1 MKASLI
7 LVALLGVVVSKRLN
21 TARPIKYQEITLL
34 GTGKEVVKHH
44 KRRIYDE
51 DGDGVEDNVDKTHD
65 ELDAFNDPL
74 SFGDAEEINNT
85 HHGNLPGHIRLEE
98 YEGAPGAH
106 GGNPHWEKAE

>member
-7 LVALLGVVVSKRLN
+7 LVALLGVAFTKKHDN
-21 TARPIKYQEITLL
+21 FARPIRYTEINLL
-34 GTGKEVVKHH
+34 DVSQGVVKHK

-51 DGDGVEDNVDKTHD
+51 DGDGVEDNVEKTWD
-65 ELDAFNDPL
+65 ELDRFYDPL

-98 YEGAPGAH
+98 YEGAPETHYG
-106 GGNPHWEKAE
+106 KLV